1 MMGIQRAVLKGLI
14 AGAVQTRTIFTADVT
29 IVPGDDYPDYW
40 DVYIDQ
46 MMDQVTGI
54 LSDVWVAYEVEIS
67 TPTSTG
73 WAPVATWAKTNHGA
87 VSGDYHPNAVA
98 SVLLGK
104 ASGARHVG
112 RKFFSAVAESM
123 TTANAL
129 TAGAAL
135 YMADALLYY
144 ISPVVT
150 ILGSV
155 LQPGVVDKYGGFH
168 PFVGGLVSSLLGS
181 MRRRK
186 PGLGI

>member
-1 MMGIQRAVLKGLI
+1 MSVQRAVLKGMI

-29 IVPGDDYPDYW
+29 VVPGDLYEDYW
-40 DVYIDQ
+40 DPYIDQ

-54 LSDVWVAYEVEIS
+54 LADIWVAYEVEIQ
-67 TPTSTG
+67 TPSGTN
-73 WAPVATWAKTNHGA
+73 WVPVATWAKTNHGA
-87 VSGDYHPNAVA
+87 VSGDAHPNAVA
-98 SVLLGK
+98 AVLLGK
-104 ASGARHVG
+104 ATGARHVG
-112 RKFFSAVAESM
+112 RKFFSGVAESM

-144 ISPVVT
+144 VSPLVT
-150 ILGSV
+150 IVGSV
-155 LQPGVVDKYGGFH
+155 LQPGVVDKNMTFH